1 MENEIQDQIVADI
14 QENIRRLSYT
24 IGCGSF
30 YNVDYINSL
39 KARVKVLEQQ
49 LKDID
54 ENKSII

>member
-1 MENEIQDQIVADI
+1 MTNEIQDAIVEAI
-14 QENIRRLSYT
+14 QEDIRRLSYT

-30 YNVDYINSL
+30 YNVDYINTL